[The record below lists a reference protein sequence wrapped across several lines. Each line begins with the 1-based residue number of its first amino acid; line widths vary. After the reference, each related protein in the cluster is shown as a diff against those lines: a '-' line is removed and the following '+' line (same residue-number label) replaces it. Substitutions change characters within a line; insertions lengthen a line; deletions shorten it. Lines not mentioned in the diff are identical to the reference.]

1 MKFDASAAALK
12 QLIARG
18 KQRGYVTVDEVNAAL
33 PSREVSSEF
42 VEDTLASLSEAGI
55 NVVDPDEGPEDG
67 VTAPSNP
74 AGPLSPLPLQP
85 GMEAPLG
92 AETPRW
98 ESEFSN
104 VTGQTK

>member
-1 MKFDASAAALK
+1 MIFNASAEAVR
-12 QLIARG
+12 QLIGRG
-18 KQRGYVTVDEVNAAL
+18 KRRGYVTVEEVNAAL
-33 PSREVSSEF
+33 PNVEVSSEF